1 MTRKWIGRARQA
13 AAAVGM
19 ILVVGVS
26 SAALVGMSAPRRV
39 LPPTPAPTPDDSMDA
54 VLPRLLGRSGKLRAI
69 QATPDAIRELPV
81 VSSLFEGIDAEP
93 GVHDLGLSTPDG
105 QSFFVLA
112 LIPFETKHGAQV
124 DGYRIGFWPKERG
137 RPSRYDLP
145 EGFIQVT
152 ADNQFTPL
160 SEHFRLADFL
170 THDQQ
175 AVWPKML
182 VIQPRL
188 IDKLELIAAEL
199 ERLGKP
205 NTLRIMSGFRTPQYN
220 ARGVCRRCGRA
231 KDSRHMY
238 GDAADILVD
247 GNADGRMDDLDG
259 DGRVTI
265 KDARF
270 LASVAENVENE
281 HPDLIGGIGIYKP
294 TRSHG
299 PFVHVDARGFVAR
312 W

>member
-1 MTRKWIGRARQA
+1 
-13 AAAVGM
+13 
-19 ILVVGVS
+19 
-26 SAALVGMSAPRRV
+26 MSAPRRV
-39 LPPTPAPTPDDSMDA
+39 VPPLAGPGDDSADA
-54 VLPRLLGRSGKLRAI
+54 VLPRLLGRSGKLRAV

-81 VSSLFEGIDAEP
+81 VSSLFEGVDAEP

-105 QSFFVLA
+105 QAFFVLA
-112 LIPFETKHGAQV
+112 LIPFQQKQGSRVE
-124 DGYRIGFWPKERG
+124 GYNIGFWPTERG
-137 RPSRYDLP
+137 RVSRYALP

-152 ADNQFTPL
+152 PENQYTPL
-160 SEHFRLADFL
+160 SEHFRLADFV

-182 VIQPRL
+182 VITPRL

-205 NTLRIMSGFRTPQYN
+205 STLRVMSGFRTPQYN
-220 ARGVCRRCGRA
+220 QRGVCRRCGRA

-238 GDAADILVD
+238 GDAADIFVD
-247 GNADGRMDDLDG
+247 GNGDGRMDDLDG
-259 DGRVTI
+259 DGRVTV
-265 KDARF
+265 KDARY
-270 LASVAENVENE
+270 LASVADGVEAV
-281 HPDLIGGIGIYKP
+281 HPDLTGGIGIYKP
-294 TRSHG
+294 TRTHG

>member
-1 MTRKWIGRARQA
+1 MQRSWIGRARHV

-19 ILVVGVS
+19 TCVAGLS
-26 SAALVGMSAPRRV
+26 AAALVGMSAPRYAATV
-39 LPPTPAPTPDDSMDA
+39 EATDGDSTDA
-54 VLPRLLGRSGKLRAI
+54 ILPRLLGRSGKLRAI
-69 QATPDAIRELPV
+69 QGTPDAIRGLPM
-81 VSSLFEGIDAEP
+81 VSSLFEGVDPTP

-105 QSFFVLA
+105 ESFLVLA
-112 LIPFETKHGAQV
+112 LIPFENKRGARV
-124 DGYRIGFWPKERG
+124 DGYNIGFWPSERG
-137 RPSRYDLP
+137 RQSRYDLP

-152 ADNQFTPL
+152 AANQFTPL
-160 SEHFRLADFL
+160 SKNFRLTDFI
-170 THDQQ
+170 THDQHQ
-175 AVWPKML
+175 VWPKML

-188 IDKLELIAAEL
+188 IDKLELVALEL

-205 NTLRIMSGFRTPQYN
+205 STLRVMSGFRTPQYN

-247 GNADGRMDDLDG
+247 ADGDGRMDDLDG
-259 DGRVTI
+259 DGRVNI

-270 LASVAENVENE
+270 LASVADGVELA
-281 HPDLIGGIGIYKP
+281 HPDLIGGIGVYKP
-294 TRSHG
+294 TRAHG
-299 PFVHVDARGFVAR
+299 PFVHIDARGFAAR

>member
-1 MTRKWIGRARQA
+1 MQKMWIGRARQA
-13 AAAVGM
+13 VAAVGLM
-19 ILVVGVS
+19 LATGLS
-26 SAALVGMSAPRRV
+26 TAALVGMSAPRRA
-39 LPPTPAPTPDDSMDA
+39 LPTPVAPSDDSVDA

-69 QATPDAIRELPV
+69 QATPDGIRELPV
-81 VSSLFEGIDAEP
+81 VSSLFEGIDPEP
-93 GVHDLGLSTPDG
+93 GVHDLGLATPNG
-105 QSFFVLA
+105 ESFFVVA
-112 LIPFETKHGAQV
+112 LIPFQTKHGARV
-124 DGYRIGFWPKERG
+124 DGYNIGFWPTERG
-137 RPSRYDLP
+137 RTSRYDLP

-160 SEHFRLADFL
+160 SEHFRLADFV

-175 AVWPKML
+175 GVWPKML

-199 ERLGKP
+199 ANVGKP
-205 NTLRIMSGFRTPQYN
+205 STLRIMSGFRTPQYN
-220 ARGVCRRCGRA
+220 MRGVCRRCGRA

-247 GNADGRMDDLDG
+247 ADGDGRMDDLDG
-259 DGRVTI
+259 DGRVNVR
-265 KDARF
+265 DARF
-270 LASVAENVENE
+270 LAAVAERVEAE
-281 HPDLIGGIGIYKP
+281 HSDLVGGIGIYKP

-299 PFVHVDARGFVAR
+299 PFVHVDARGFAAR